1 MKKSIIFF
9 TVVLLAVLSLG
20 GCKSSRN
27 LTPAQKL
34 EREQQKRLRQIEDSL
49 RIVDAGLALDSM
61 DFVLE
66 ADKLLLKYGGS
77 VQVQSVTNFIS
88 VSKGKATVQI
98 APFIG
103 AGPNGVGGF
112 TLDGNVTNVK
122 HSIDKHGTR
131 TVQMT
136 VQGVALSSIITVTL
150 YANSV
155 NAQADINPN
164 FNSLRCSLQ
173 GIIKP
178 YAQNST
184 FKGSTL

>member
-1 MKKSIIFF
+1 MKKSVVILTTII
-9 TVVLLAVLSLG
+9 LAVVAFG
-20 GCKSSRN
+20 GCTSSRN
-27 LTPAQKL
+27 LTPAQKM
-34 EREQQKRLRQIEDSL
+34 EREQQKRIQKIQDSL

-88 VSKGKATVQI
+88 VHQGKATVQI

-103 AGPNGVGGF
+103 AGPNGVGGLTF
-112 TLDGNVTNVK
+112 DGNVSNVK

-131 TVQMT
+131 TMQMT
-136 VQGVALSSIITVTL
+136 VQGVAMSSIITITL
-150 YANSV
+150 YAKSI

-164 FNSLRCSLQ
+164 FNSMRCSLQ

-178 YAQNST
+178 YAENST